1 MSKRFEQQC
10 NEGKLFWESVLRLKI
25 ESRLKSPRIIGGH
38 NSKKIDCP
46 SPNPTPVA
54 VRLTA

>member
-1 MSKRFEQQC
+1 
-10 NEGKLFWESVLRLKI
+10 LFWENVLRLKTVL
-25 ESRLKSPRIIGGH
+25 RLKSPCIIGGH
-38 NSKKIDCP
+38 NSENIDRP